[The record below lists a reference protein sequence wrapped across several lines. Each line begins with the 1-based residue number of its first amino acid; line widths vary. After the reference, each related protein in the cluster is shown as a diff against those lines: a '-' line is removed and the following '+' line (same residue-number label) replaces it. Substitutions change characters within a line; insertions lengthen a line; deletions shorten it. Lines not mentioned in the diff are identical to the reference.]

1 MTPEYNT
8 FSFGITPCAGGAPEK
23 PLGLVG
29 DTGARGRSIRKAS
42 LLVWALLGYAPQR
55 LCPGVYSSLCEE
67 WYQLS
72 GIPIQNLALRDNF
85 PLNMSCRKGDFFTC
99 MSIVWF

>member
-1 MTPEYNT
+1 MVLQVATTQFSGLRLFAFSAPSLSKRGRLKYCTTLGWDMSMTPEYNT
-8 FSFGITPCAGGAPEK
+8 FSFGITPWVGGAPEK

-55 LCPGVYSSLCEE
+55 LCPGVYSSL
-67 WYQLS
+67 
-72 GIPIQNLALRDNF
+72 
-85 PLNMSCRKGDFFTC
+85 
-99 MSIVWF
+99 